1 MARPGRYVRI
11 CSPLSPQPDPPPP
24 PPLEP
29 NFVAQIGTILF
40 PVIAAVECA
49 IFTLINCFT
58 AKSDTRSL
66 PRGVAASLASETIF
80 SINEVE
86 ALYELF
92 KKLSSSVID
101 DGLIHKEEFHLALF
115 RSTSRENLFA
125 DRDLASVQ
133 KSRISSI
140 RFSTIS
146 DVFDLFDVKRN
157 GVIEFAEFVNSLNVF
172 HPHAPQADK
181 IDFAFRIYD
190 LRQTGYIEREEL
202 KQMIT
207 ALLNESDVKV
217 TDEVLESILD
227 KTFSDADFRHDG
239 KIDREEWREF
249 VVRNPSILKFMTLPY
264 LKNITIA
271 FPSFIFNT
279 EVDDPSKSNDL

>member
-24 PPLEP
+24 PPLEQP

-146 DVFDLFDVKRN
+146 DVV
-157 GVIEFAEFVNSLNVF
+157 
-172 HPHAPQADK
+172 
-181 IDFAFRIYD
+181 AFRIYD

>member
-24 PPLEP
+24 PPLEQP

-125 DRDLASVQ
+125 DR
-133 KSRISSI
+133 
-140 RFSTIS
+140 
-146 DVFDLFDVKRN
+146 VFDLFDVKRN